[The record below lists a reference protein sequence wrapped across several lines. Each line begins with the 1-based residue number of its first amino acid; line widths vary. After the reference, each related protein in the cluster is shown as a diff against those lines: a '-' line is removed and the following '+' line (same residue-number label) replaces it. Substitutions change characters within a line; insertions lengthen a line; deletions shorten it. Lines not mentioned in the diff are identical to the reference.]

1 MALDLKV
8 SVARDK
14 VAGLFMSPSE
24 SPAWSAPAYVDPAA
38 FADIEVTIGEAPT
51 ALGGTLCLPHAAE
64 IKLEAARALAA
75 QPGDAWRK
83 ILGAAP
89 SYWAD
94 LNAYDPAAAA
104 ARLSRPLLI
113 VQGDRDYQVTA
124 DDLQRFKTAL
134 AGHPNVT
141 IREFPR
147 LNHLFMSGDGKSRPE
162 EYRRPGHVDAEVIE
176 TLVQFVSSL

>member
-1 MALDLKV
+1 MAGATRPLPVILV
-8 SVARDK
+8 EQVEYIAMLH
-14 VAGLFMSPSE
+14 G
-24 SPAWSAPAYVDPAA
+24 PADEAA
-38 FADIEVTIGEAPT
+38 TKRIT
-51 ALGGTLCLPHAAE
+51 E

-75 QPGDAWRK
+75 QPGDAGRK

-89 SYWAD
+89 GYWAD

-176 TLVQFVSSL
+176 TLVQFVSSLPK